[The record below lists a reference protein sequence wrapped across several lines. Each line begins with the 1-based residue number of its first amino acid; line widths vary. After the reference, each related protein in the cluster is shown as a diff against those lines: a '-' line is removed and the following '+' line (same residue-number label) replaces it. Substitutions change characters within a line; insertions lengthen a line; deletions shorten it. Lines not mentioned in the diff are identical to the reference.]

1 MQNTTLNRRVQGYD
15 GLNVYTQNQPFNQ
28 SNGWINGTASKAVGI
43 RTCSSGSPCKT
54 GWDWFQIDR
63 MRWKDKN
70 NLTVLKES
78 KTQVLATFQTQAIS
92 LLLLGGTMQPC
103 MVEKT
108 EYFCKDTQLDGAGLQ
123 KFGAFCLD
131 FKSLDL
137 SRTIAEIYCFRG
149 FSA

>member
-1 MQNTTLNRRVQGYD
+1 
-15 GLNVYTQNQPFNQ
+15 
-28 SNGWINGTASKAVGI
+28 
-43 RTCSSGSPCKT
+43 
-54 GWDWFQIDR
+54 

-123 KFGAFCLD
+123 KFGVFCLN

-137 SRTIAEIYCFRG
+137 SQKIAKMDG
-149 FSA
+149 FP

>member
-1 MQNTTLNRRVQGYD
+1 MESVLVQVVH
-15 GLNVYTQNQPFNQ
+15 LAKQA
-28 SNGWINGTASKAVGI
+28 GTDSRLTKM
-43 RTCSSGSPCKT
+43 RLTK
-54 GWDWFQIDR
+54 

-70 NLTVLKES
+70 NITVLKES

-123 KFGAFCLD
+123 KFGAFCLN
-131 FKSLDL
+131 FKSLDV
-137 SRTIAEIYCFRG
+137 SQKIAKMDG
-149 FSA
+149 FP

>member
-1 MQNTTLNRRVQGYD
+1 MDSVFVQV
-15 GLNVYTQNQPFNQ
+15 VYLAKQAETD
-28 SNGWINGTASKAVGI
+28 SRLTK
-43 RTCSSGSPCKT
+43 
-54 GWDWFQIDR
+54 

-108 EYFCKDTQLDGAGLQ
+108 EYFCKDTQ
-123 KFGAFCLD
+123 
-131 FKSLDL
+131 
-137 SRTIAEIYCFRG
+137 
-149 FSA
+149 

>member
-15 GLNVYTQNQPFNQ
+15 GFRRVHKTVLQSVERLKQMARRARRLESVLVQVVYLAKQA
-28 SNGWINGTASKAVGI
+28 GTDSRLTK
-43 RTCSSGSPCKT
+43 
-54 GWDWFQIDR
+54 

-123 KFGAFCLD
+123 KFCAFCLD
-131 FKSLDL
+131 FKSLDV
-137 SRTIAEIYCFRG
+137 SQTIAKIDG
-149 FSA
+149 FP

>member
-1 MQNTTLNRRVQGYD
+1 MTRRAGRY
-15 GLNVYTQNQPFNQ
+15 
-28 SNGWINGTASKAVGI
+28 GI

-54 GWDWFQIDR
+54 GRNRFQIDK

-70 NLTVLKES
+70 NSTVLKES

-137 SRTIAEIYCFRG
+137 SQTIAKMDG
-149 FSA
+149 FP